1 MSSSSIS
8 LDNFK
13 TILVAHERDY
23 HSSRGTACQEVLDE
37 IIEEINFQGKEKSKS
52 GPNTVKKLEQVS
64 QLFYP

>member
-13 TILVAHERDY
+13 TVLVAYERDY
-23 HSSRGTACQEVLDE
+23 RSSRDTARQEVLNE
-37 IIEEINFQGKEKSKS
+37 IIEEINSQGKGKSKS
-52 GPNTVKKLEQVS
+52 GPNTVKRLEQVS